1 MKINKNVKFL
11 GLAIAVVFVVSIVLY
26 FKGILGSQ
34 KVVAAQVEIGTL
46 KPTVFGIGTVQAK
59 KNYSIGPTQTSRI
72 AKLNVD
78 QGDVVKAGQV
88 IGEVDP
94 VDLEETITS
103 SNAAVVSSQHDAETA
118 RAKIQDARSQNQL
131 AQTEAARY
139 EKLYESGAISKEL
152 FESKENDAKVSE
164 AALASALSAFQS
176 AQSKVDQTAADY
188 RGKVA
193 QKRNY
198 LLISPVDGVV
208 VSRQAEAGSTV
219 TAGQTVFTIIDPK
232 TLWVQTR
239 IDQNRFS
246 GIALGQEAEITL
258 RSEQGTVL
266 QGTVDRL
273 EVQGD
278 TVTEERFVDVRFADL
293 PSTIPLGDS
302 ANVNINLPE
311 AANALYL
318 PLTAI
323 KTANG
328 KEGVWVIH
336 NGKTYYKTV
345 KTGVRTLDG
354 NVQII
359 SGLAPD
365 ETIVLTSKTDL
376 SEGTRVRL
384 VSTL

>member
-1 MKINKNVKFL
+1 MEINKNVKFF
-11 GLAIAVVFVVSIVLY
+11 GLAIAVFSVVSIVLY
-26 FKGILGSQ
+26 SNGVVGPQ
-34 KVVAAQVEIGTL
+34 KVVTAQVETGTL

-59 KNYSIGPTQTSRI
+59 KNYNIGPTQTSRI
-72 AKLNVD
+72 VKLNVD

-103 SNAAVVSSQHDAETA
+103 SNAAVVSSRHDAETA

-131 AQTEAARY
+131 AQAEAARY

-152 FESKENDAKVSE
+152 LESKQNDAEVSE
-164 AALASALSAFQS
+164 AALASALSALQS
-176 AQSKVDQTAADY
+176 AQSKVDQTSADY
-188 RGKVA
+188 RGKIA

-208 VSRQAEAGSTV
+208 VSRQAETGSTV

-246 GIALGQEAEITL
+246 GITLGQKAEIIL
-258 RSEQGTVL
+258 RSDQGTVL

-273 EVQGD
+273 EAQGD
-278 TVTEERFVDVRFADL
+278 TVTEERFVDVKFTDV
-293 PSTIPLGDS
+293 PSTISLGDS
-302 ANVNINLPE
+302 ANVNINLPV

-323 KTANG
+323 KTTNG
-328 KEGVWVIH
+328 KDGVWVIQ

-359 SGLAPD
+359 SGLASD
-365 ETIVLTSKTDL
+365 ETVVLTSKTAL
-376 SEGTRVRL
+376 SEGTKVRL